1 MVSTGFSRDTY
12 TYGRIGAAR
21 PFTVIGLSRILK
33 FFLPSLQN
41 ENNINGYGGEKNER
55 RREERGVGERRGE
68 ERRGEE
74 RRVGE
79 RGEGRVENTGRFL
92 HFTLI

>member
-41 ENNINGYGGEKNER
+41 ENNINGGKKDTAEKRMKGEESWGEGG
-55 RREERGVGERRGE
+55 RGE
-68 ERRGEE
+68 
-74 RRVGE
+74 
-79 RGEGRVENTGRFL
+79 
-92 HFTLI
+92 

>member
-41 ENNINGYGGEKNER
+41 ENNNDGYGGKKNVRRGVE
-55 RREERGVGERRGE
+55 RREELGRGE
-68 ERRGEE
+68 SREY
-74 RRVGE
+74 
-79 RGEGRVENTGRFL
+79 
-92 HFTLI
+92 

>member
-41 ENNINGYGGEKNER
+41 EKNINGYGGKKN
-55 RREERGVGERRGE
+55 ERRGE
-68 ERRGEE
+68 EMRGEL
-74 RRVGE
+74 
-79 RGEGRVENTGRFL
+79 GEGRVKNTGRFF

>member
-41 ENNINGYGGEKNER
+41 ENIINGYGRKKY
-55 RREERGVGERRGE
+55 ERRGDE
-68 ERRGEE
+68 TRRDES
-74 RRVGE
+74 GE
-79 RGEGRVENTGRFL
+79 RAE
-92 HFTLI
+92 

>member
-21 PFTVIGLSRILK
+21 PFTVIGLSSILK

-41 ENNINGYGGEKNER
+41 ENIINGYGGKKD
-55 RREERGVGERRGE
+55 ERRGD
-68 ERRGEE
+68 E

-79 RGEGRVENTGRFL
+79 RGGEESRAY
-92 HFTLI
+92 

>member
-41 ENNINGYGGEKNER
+41 ENIINGYGRKKY
-55 RREERGVGERRGE
+55 ERRGDETRE
-68 ERRGEE
+68 ELGRGESRE
-74 RRVGE
+74 YWKVLALHADKI
-79 RGEGRVENTGRFL
+79 GRAHV
-92 HFTLI
+92 

>member
-41 ENNINGYGGEKNER
+41 ENIINGYGGKKNEKER
-55 RREERGVGERRGE
+55 RRERSW
-68 ERRGEE
+68 
-74 RRVGE
+74 
-79 RGEGRVENTGRFL
+79 GEGRVENSGRFL